1 MKFLI
6 TIDDITTEYN
16 DTSDCKCQLSKYIRD
31 TIKYQDFKKI
41 EVVKKEG

>member
-6 TIDDITTEYN
+6 TIDNESQEYN

-31 TIKYQDFKKI
+31 TIKLSNFKKI
-41 EVVKKEG
+41 IVERMEE